1 MCGMKKTIYIILFT
15 IFGLLLQFLLHALIE
30 IPYLGL
36 LSRNFAKY
44 GFGLSW
50 PQLLNIHA
58 VLTII
63 LIIAGALFGFFAGKF
78 CWRKIYVENAWR
90 FKK

>member
-1 MCGMKKTIYIILFT
+1 MKRTIYIILFT

-36 LSRNFAKY
+36 LSRNFEKY

-50 PQLLNIHA
+50 PQLLIIHA

-63 LIIAGALFGFFAGKF
+63 LIIVGALFGFFAGKF
-78 CWRKIYVENAWR
+78 CWRKIYVEHVWKN
-90 FKK
+90 KKKI